1 MNKPLIHGKARAVS
15 ASQILEELGN
25 ALSRIRQ
32 DDRLTWADVGAH
44 LGKSEDQAAKYADG
58 TAEMGAVACFKAWH
72 LWGERFSGGA
82 KRLFEQRLPESDGYR
97 AQSCVLRAALALA
110 EALED
115 GNLTVQEIRDNRST
129 LEKAQDAIGAQLAR
143 IGPKG
148 DVA

>member
-1 MNKPLIHGKARAVS
+1 MNKPLIHGKARAVP
-15 ASQILEELGN
+15 ASKILEELGN

-32 DDRLTWADVGAH
+32 EDRLTWADIGAH

-58 TAEMGAVACFKAWH
+58 SAEMGAVACFKAWD

-82 KRLFEQRLPESDGYR
+82 KALFERPFEKHDAHR

-115 GNLTVQEIRDNRST
+115 GHLSVQEIHANRST
-129 LEKAQDAIGAQLAR
+129 LEKAQDAIAAQLAR

-148 DVA
+148 EAA

>member
-1 MNKPLIHGKARAVS
+1 MSKPLIHGNARAVP
-15 ASQILEELGN
+15 ASKILEELGN

-32 DDRLTWADVGAH
+32 EDRLTWSDIGAH

-58 TAEMGAVACFKAWH
+58 SAEMGAVACFKAWD

-82 KRLFEQRLPESDGYR
+82 KALFERRPPEHDAHR

-115 GNLTVQEIRDNRST
+115 GELTVQEIRDNRST
-129 LEKAQDAIGAQLAR
+129 LEKAQDAIAAQLAR

>member
-1 MNKPLIHGKARAVS
+1 MNKPLIHGVKRAVP
-15 ASQILEELGN
+15 ASRILEELGN
-25 ALSRIRQ
+25 ALGRIRQ
-32 DDRLTWADVGAH
+32 EDHLTWADIGSH
-44 LGKSEDQAAKYADG
+44 LGKSEDQAAKYADA

-82 KRLFEQRLPESDGYR
+82 KALFEHPVARHDAHR

-115 GNLTVQEIRDNRST
+115 GELTVQEIHANRST
-129 LEKAQDAIGAQLAR
+129 LENALDAISAQLAR